1 MEISPDHRRRLGQGP
16 VVGDR
21 EEGVRR
27 AARQEEAEVT
37 EPRYGRFDEA
47 EFRRRGDDRRL
58 VLDGKPYRIA
68 ELVPLMDGSARYQAW
83 PVEIVA
89 DVTEAV
95 EEILK
100 LQGAED
106 ARARE
111 EAMTVPSDDMPPSP
125 QPPVEAPRRPVLATW
140 ARANGWKGHGPIP
153 KDVRA
158 RYQAEFEMAWPV
170 EEG

>member
-1 MEISPDHRRRLGQGP
+1 M
-16 VVGDR
+16 
-21 EEGVRR
+21 
-27 AARQEEAEVT
+27 T

-83 PVEIVA
+83 PVEIVT
-89 DVTEAV
+89 DVTDAV

-100 LQGAED
+100 LQGAIEIHNTGTD
-106 ARARE
+106 PGFSTE
-111 EAMTVPSDDMPPSP
+111 GLPGTVLDTAHLP
-125 QPPVEAPRRPVLATW
+125 APRRPVLATW

-158 RYQAEFEMAWPV
+158 RYEAEFDMAWPV